1 MRRVRA
7 IALRTATLRLILA
20 VLLVVLWFAPPAG
33 AAATCNVD
41 GTTVYISLPEGET
54 VTISVDV
61 ASGLLLVDGVT
72 CHDARNDPAWSI
84 HVFGPG
90 GNETVTLDD
99 SAAVIHPSMHVE
111 LKSAG
116 GNRLSIVGGDLAD
129 DIAAGESGLS
139 VDGTSV
145 SIVNVDTIDVAAG
158 LGNDVVFADG
168 LDDPDGRTPP
178 LQIPITIH
186 GGEGDDTLTG
196 GVAGD
201 HLFGDAGNDTLEG
214 GPGTDLVIGGP
225 DTDTCILE
233 TGKPFAC
240 DPAIELRPSPVR
252 IAGTVDVTGTGWVP
266 ENGAVEV
273 MLGIASPETT
283 VLATATPVATST
295 DEGTITAS
303 FTAPATATTYSITA
317 CHQCPVESG
326 AEVTDP
332 VDLVVFQPGGVTPS
346 TTPSIARSI
355 ELIPSTAR
363 PGATVKVK
371 GRGWDPT
378 AGAVH
383 ISFQSAAGAPI
394 GAPITVHRVPGSFHK
409 KIVVPDVAVGSYLVV
424 ACQRCDPT
432 ERSATAVLTV
442 AVSGSSVPWTPW
454 IAGAI
459 LVAAAVAVAR
469 GVRRRRRAGPEPG
482 ERVGCTPRMAPPT
495 VELLVA
501 PDASIHHTIRLVPRS
516 DRGEVRVKEMSES

>member
-20 VLLVVLWFAPPAG
+20 VLLIVLWFTPPAG
-33 AAATCNVD
+33 AAPTCNVD
-41 GTTVYISLPEGET
+41 GTTVYISLPEGEA

-61 ASGLLLVDGVT
+61 TSGLLLVNGET
-72 CHDARNDPAWSI
+72 CHDAPNDPAWSI

-90 GNETVTLDD
+90 GNESVALDD
-99 SAAVIHPSMHVE
+99 SAAVIQPTTRVD
-111 LKSAG
+111 LRSAG
-116 GNRLSIVGGDLAD
+116 GNRLSIIGSRLAD

-139 VDGTSV
+139 IDGTSV
-145 SIVNVDTIDVAAG
+145 GIVNVDAIDVAAG
-158 LGNDVVFADG
+158 LGNDVVSANG

-233 TGKPFAC
+233 SGKPFAC

-252 IAGTVDVTGTGWVP
+252 IAGTVDVTGTGWLP

-283 VLATATPVATST
+283 VLATATPVSTST

-303 FTAPATATTYSITA
+303 FTAPTTATTYSITA
-317 CHQCPVESG
+317 CHLCPAESG

-378 AGAVH
+378 GGSVH
-383 ISFQSAAGAPI
+383 ISFQSANGAPI

-442 AVSGSSVPWTPW
+442 AVAGSSVPWPW
-454 IAGAI
+454 IAGAV
-459 LVAAAVAVAR
+459 LVAAAVAAAR
-469 GVRRRRRAGPEPG
+469 GLRRRRRPGPEPE
-482 ERVGCTPRMAPPT
+482 ERVKCTTRMAPPT

-501 PDASIHHTIRLVPRS
+501 PDASIHHTIRLVPHS
-516 DRGEVRVKEMSES
+516 DRGEVRVKEMSEP

>member
-7 IALRTATLRLILA
+7 IAVRTVTLRLILA
-20 VLLVVLWFAPPAG
+20 ASLVVLWFAPPAG
-33 AAATCNVD
+33 AAPTCNVD
-41 GTTVYISLPEGET
+41 GTTVYISLPEGEV

-61 ASGLLLVDGVT
+61 TSGFLLVNGET
-72 CHDARNDPAWSI
+72 CHDAPNDPAWSI
-84 HVFGPG
+84 HVSGPG
-90 GNETVTLDD
+90 GNEMVTLDD
-99 SAAVIHPSMHVE
+99 SAAVIRPTTRVD
-111 LKSAG
+111 LRSAG
-116 GNRLSIVGGDLAD
+116 GNRLSIVGSDLAD

-139 VDGTSV
+139 IDGTSV
-145 SIVNVDTIDVAAG
+145 GIVNVDAIDVAAG
-158 LGNDVVFADG
+158 LGNDVMSANG

-196 GVAGD
+196 GDVGD
-201 HLFGDAGNDTLEG
+201 QLFGDAGNDSLEG
-214 GPGTDLVIGGP
+214 GAGTDLVIGGP
-225 DTDTCILE
+225 DTDACILE
-233 TGKPFAC
+233 SGRPFAC
-240 DPAIELRPSPVR
+240 DPSIELPSTVR
-252 IAGTVDVTGTGWVP
+252 IGSTVDVTGTGWLP

-273 MLGIASPETT
+273 MLGIASPETPL
-283 VLATATPVATST
+283 LATATPT
-295 DEGTITAS
+295 DEGTITTS
-303 FTAPATATTYSITA
+303 FTAPTTATTYSITA
-317 CHQCPVESG
+317 CHLCPAEPG

-332 VDLVVFQPGGVTPS
+332 VDLVVSQPGGVTPS
-346 TTPSIARSI
+346 ATPSTTRSI

-383 ISFQSAAGAPI
+383 LSFQSAAGAPI

-442 AVSGSSVPWTPW
+442 AAAGSSVPWAPW
-454 IAGAI
+454 IAGAV
-459 LVAAAVAVAR
+459 LVAAAVAAAR
-469 GVRRRRRAGPEPG
+469 RLRRRRRQGPEPG

-501 PDASIHHTIRLVPRS
+501 PDAAIHHTIRLVPHS
-516 DRGEVRVKEMSES
+516 DRGEVRVKEMSEP